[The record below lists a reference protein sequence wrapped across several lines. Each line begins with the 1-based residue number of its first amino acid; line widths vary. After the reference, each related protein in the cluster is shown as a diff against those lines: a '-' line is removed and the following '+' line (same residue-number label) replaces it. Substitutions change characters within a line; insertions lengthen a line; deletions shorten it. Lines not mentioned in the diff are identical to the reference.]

1 MDNHF
6 KIIIPLYNVEKWIK
20 ICIRSVKAQSYKN
33 FQCII
38 LDDISTDKSVEI
50 IQKEIK
56 GDDRFELIVNTEKA
70 YALKNIYDGINYS
83 NPSSE
88 DIIVTLDGDDW
99 FAEKDV
105 LKKLNTIYKNKKC
118 WLTYGSYAEYPSGR
132 RGKFAKQIS
141 KNVINNNAFR
151 KYEWC
156 SSHLRTFKY
165 HLWNKIEREDL
176 LDSEGK
182 FYRMTWDLAFM
193 FPMLEM
199 SGQKA
204 VYVEDILY
212 VYNMSNPLND
222 HKVDNS
228 YQMKLEQEIRTK
240 KTYDRIIPNKSA
252 LELMNGNRFDIAA
265 KTLYAKNKIRNINTP
280 FHKDLYLQHLKV
292 WNNFEEMKPAK
303 KGQQEFLNSFDSIL
317 TSIETNGFDKQ
328 QSKIPVLMGTP
339 INGAHRVAS
348 CIVLE
353 KTPEIYEADISEGQ
367 YLCNYEY
374 FKNKT
379 NFVPT
384 GLEEKYLDEMA
395 LEFCRNKDNL
405 YTISLFPSYE
415 QKIQDVISLVQQQYN
430 IIYKKHISLSD
441 NGKRNYIHNLYY
453 DESWIGPKS
462 LNYPGVIEKS
472 NYCFS
477 KGNEVCIILV
487 EENNVENLNILKN
500 KIRQF
505 CAVSNHSVHINDTQE
520 ETWRI
525 ATSAFNKNSINFL
538 NKAKISDTPK
548 FDYYF
553 SKYYNVLKN
562 KQDREDFCI
571 DSSAVLSAYGLRDC
585 RDLDFLHLND
595 IFPIDKD
602 IECHNFESHHYRS
615 NKNDIIY
622 DPSLHFYL
630 HGVKFASIEVVRDM
644 KKYRN
649 EEKDRVDVALIE
661 AIK

>member
-56 GDDRFELIVNTEKA
+56 GDDRFKLVINTEKS

-83 NPSSE
+83 NPNSE

-105 LKKLNTIYKNKKC
+105 LKKLNRIYKSKKC

-165 HLWNKIEREDL
+165 HLWNEIERNDL

-199 SGQKA
+199 SGDKA

-240 KTYDRIIPNKSA
+240 KTYNRIIPNKSA
-252 LELMNGNRFDIAA
+252 LELMNANRFDIAA

-280 FHKDLYLQHLKV
+280 FHKELYLQHLKV

-348 CIVLE
+348 CIILE

-379 NFVPT
+379 NFVST
-384 GLEEKYLDEMA
+384 GLEDKYLDEMA

-405 YTISLFPSYE
+405 YTISLFPSHD
-415 QKIQDVISLVQQQYN
+415 QKIEDTLFLIQQQYN
-430 IIYKKHISLSD
+430 VIYKKQVSLND
-441 NGKRNYIHNLYY
+441 NGKKNYIHNLYY
-453 DESWIGPKS
+453 GENWIGPKS
-462 LNYPGVIEKS
+462 LKYPGVIEKT

-477 KGNEVCIILV
+477 NGNEICVILI
-487 EENNVENLNILKN
+487 EEDNVENLNLLKN
-500 KIRQF
+500 KVRQF
-505 CAVSNHSVHINDTQE
+505 CGVGKHSIHINDTQE

-525 ATSAFNKNSINFL
+525 ASSVFNENSITFL
-538 NKAKISDTPK
+538 NNGSWTETPK

-553 SKYYNVLKN
+553 SKYSDVLKN
-562 KQDREDFCI
+562 REDRHDFCI
-571 DSSAVLSAYGLRDC
+571 DSSAVLSAFGLRDC
-585 RDLDFLHLND
+585 RDLDFLHLDN
-595 IFPIDKD
+595 ILPIDKD

-615 NKNDIIY
+615 DKNDIIY

-630 HGVKFASIEVVRDM
+630 HGVKFANLQVVRDM

-661 AIK
+661 GAI